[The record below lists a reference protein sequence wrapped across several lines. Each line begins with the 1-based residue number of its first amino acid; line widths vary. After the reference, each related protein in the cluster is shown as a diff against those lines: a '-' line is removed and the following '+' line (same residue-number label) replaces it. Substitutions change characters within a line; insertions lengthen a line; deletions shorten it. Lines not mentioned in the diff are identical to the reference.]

1 MNNIVFISSSDMEG
15 GAARAAYR
23 LLRGLSDSAINVSMV
38 VQNKQSD
45 DVRAHGP
52 EGKINRILGLVR
64 PTIDRLPL
72 SLYTNRDRL
81 ATWSL
86 CILPNPGLRKRI
98 AGHNPQLIHIHW
110 AGGGFLPVKD
120 VRRLGKPIVWT
131 LHDMWAFT
139 GGCHLDKNCGRYKDS
154 CGKCPQL
161 GSQNGQDLSHWLLIR
176 KHRSWL
182 DAEMTIVCPSQWL
195 AREARSSRLLK
206 NKNITVI
213 PNGVNLK
220 EFRPINRIIART
232 LFGFPPDEKIILF
245 GGMAAATDPNKGF
258 SHVQEA
264 LKRLG
269 ALTSCKKMRLVVF
282 GANKPAQ
289 SINVPTPISFIGRLY
304 DDLSLALLYS
314 SADVTLVPSLQ
325 ENLGNILIE
334 SMACGTPVVAFKI
347 GGNIDII
354 DHKINGFLSCPYE
367 DASLAEGIAWIISDE
382 IRWSKMSEM
391 ARKKCENEF
400 GIEYVS
406 KRYVELYSEILRKH
420 DYLLQKRS
428 LTG

>member
-1 MNNIVFISSSDMEG
+1 
-15 GAARAAYR
+15 
-23 LLRGLSDSAINVSMV
+23 
-38 VQNKQSD
+38 
-45 DVRAHGP
+45 VRAHGP

-72 SLYTNRDRL
+72 RLYTNRDRL

-98 AGHNPQLIHIHW
+98 SEHNPDLIHIHW

-120 VRRLGKPIVWT
+120 VRKLGKPIVWT

-154 CGKCPQL
+154 CGNCPQL
-161 GSQNGQDLSHWLLIR
+161 GSQNSQDLSHWLLVR

-182 DAEMTIVCPSQWL
+182 NAEMTIVCPSQWL
-195 AREARSSRLLK
+195 AGEARSSRILK
-206 NKNITVI
+206 NKSISVI

-220 EFRPINRIIART
+220 QYRPIKRIIART
-232 LFGFPPDEKIILF
+232 LFGFPPDETIILF
-245 GGMAAATDPNKGF
+245 GGMAATTDPNKGF
-258 SHVQEA
+258 LHVQEA
-264 LKRLG
+264 LKRLE
-269 ALTSCKKMRLVVF
+269 ALTSCKKIRLVVF

-289 SINVPTPISFIGRLY
+289 SINAPAPINFIGRLH

-314 SADVTLVPSLQ
+314 SADVTLAPSLQ
-325 ENLGNILIE
+325 ENLGNIIIE

-354 DHKINGFLSCPYE
+354 DHKINGFLSYPYE
-367 DASLAEGIAWIISDE
+367 DGSLAEGIAWIINDK

-391 ARKKCENEF
+391 AREKCENKF
-400 GIEYVS
+400 DIEYVS
-406 KRYVELYSEILRKH
+406 KQYFELYSEILRRH
-420 DYLLQKRS
+420 DHLLQKRS
-428 LTG
+428 QIG